1 MLSALAS
8 TNCLAIWARQ
18 ISGVNTRLILSEH
31 SHLSVASKESGSWRT
46 KLLPRLMRGAY
57 PKADGIVAVS
67 AGVADDLATTLGLP
81 RESIRVIYNPVVTP
95 RMLEM
100 SQEPLEHEWFGA
112 DQPPVILSVGRLT
125 AAKDYATLLRA
136 FAVLRERRS
145 ARLVILG
152 EGEERQALEQLAVE
166 LGIQDDVALPG
177 FVRNPYSYMRAVAVF
192 VLTSRWEGFGNV
204 LAEAMACGTPVVSTD
219 CPSGPAEI
227 IKYAGEGLLA
237 DVGKPLEISRKIEI
251 ALDSWGSISNPNERV
266 LRGFSQAAVAE
277 LYLRLLLE

>member
-1 MLSALAS
+1 
-8 TNCLAIWARQ
+8 
-18 ISGVNTRLILSEH
+18 
-31 SHLSVASKESGSWRT
+31 
-46 KLLPRLMRGAY
+46 
-57 PKADGIVAVS
+57 
-67 AGVADDLATTLGLP
+67 
-81 RESIRVIYNPVVTP
+81 
-95 RMLEM
+95 
-100 SQEPLEHEWFGA
+100 
-112 DQPPVILSVGRLT
+112 
-125 AAKDYATLLRA
+125 
-136 FAVLRERRS
+136 
-145 ARLVILG
+145 
-152 EGEERQALEQLAVE
+152 
-166 LGIQDDVALPG
+166 PG